1 MYVPDSSEK
10 IEGKKMKKLFLRAV
24 CSVIAVCTF
33 VSAGASAYAANMPT
47 PSSVLLNDST
57 VNNAVLPNEDDIM
70 KRYVTPG
77 GKYSVIVTEKEELY
91 IINTSNQGVIYTDKI
106 NFYTGT
112 FQVTDKGV
120 IFCSTKDGYCRF
132 RFKDKGIYKYSSY
145 SLKTALNTLNAS
157 YVVKEGGETV
167 IYSLNE
173 DSFSPEKIDS
183 YKTSDVTEIRLL
195 GVSDDGKKTLWVSF
209 FNDINNDRN
218 LDEIFYL
225 SNAGKVKSV
234 YETTWTGNPSGH
246 SNFNGDLSF
255 AAITGKWPFCF
266 LLANDKLLRY
276 DFSDRD
282 KDFAVQ
288 PFSVFTDQGS
298 IEKSDKNV
306 KCAYV
311 LCSIADDGFLYW
323 ADFNGNTELLID
335 NIYGT
340 PVLINKTVFYRTKD
354 ERNVLHAVKFN
365 GKNISED
372 IVVSDSVDK
381 ELFSVIPSDDGKS
394 ILYKEAG
401 KNYFQSYT
409 P

>member
-1 MYVPDSSEK
+1 M
-10 IEGKKMKKLFLRAV
+10 
-24 CSVIAVCTF
+24 
-33 VSAGASAYAANMPT
+33 
-47 PSSVLLNDST
+47 
-57 VNNAVLPNEDDIM
+57 
-70 KRYVTPG
+70 
-77 GKYSVIVTEKEELY
+77 
-91 IINTSNQGVIYTDKI
+91 
-106 NFYTGT
+106 
-112 FQVTDKGV
+112 
-120 IFCSTKDGYCRF
+120 
-132 RFKDKGIYKYSSY
+132 
-145 SLKTALNTLNAS
+145 
-157 YVVKEGGETV
+157 
-167 IYSLNE
+167 
-173 DSFSPEKIDS
+173 
-183 YKTSDVTEIRLL
+183 
-195 GVSDDGKKTLWVSF
+195 
-209 FNDINNDRN
+209 
-218 LDEIFYL
+218 
-225 SNAGKVKSV
+225 
-234 YETTWTGNPSGH
+234 
-246 SNFNGDLSF
+246 
-255 AAITGKWPFCF
+255 
-266 LLANDKLLRY
+266 RY